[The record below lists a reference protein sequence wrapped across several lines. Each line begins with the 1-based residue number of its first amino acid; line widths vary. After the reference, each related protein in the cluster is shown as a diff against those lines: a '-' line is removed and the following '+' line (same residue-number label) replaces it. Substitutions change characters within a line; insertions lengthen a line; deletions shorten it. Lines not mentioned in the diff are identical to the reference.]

1 MKLLEFRDENNEIK
15 LMSLEGYK
23 KIDYPISSD
32 LKQEAILYTHDNQ
45 VAIIPGTDF
54 KIVD

>member
-1 MKLLEFRDENNEIK
+1 MKLLEYKDENNEIK

-23 KIDYPISSD
+23 SASFPLSSD
-32 LKQEAILYTHDNQ
+32 MKQEATLYTHDNQ

-54 KIVD
+54 KIIE

>member
-1 MKLLEFRDENNEIK
+1 MKFLEYKDENNEIK

-23 KIDYPISSD
+23 NIGYPISSD
-32 LKQEAILYTHDNQ
+32 MKQEAILYTHDNQ

-54 KIVD
+54 KIVE

>member
-1 MKLLEFRDENNEIK
+1 MKFLEYKDENNEIK

-23 KIDYPISSD
+23 NIGYPISSD
-32 LKQEAILYTHDNQ
+32 MKQEAILYTHDNQ